1 MPSIYRL
8 KIKLLTKNPRA
19 NEEGT
24 SMEFVS
30 IVDKTP
36 IGGGHWGYP
45 IPQYRTKKWQIP
57 KYRVAN
63 RLNTDTAYFNY
74 IYNRFRILMVA
85 SIYRV

>member
-1 MPSIYRL
+1 MLYSKKKEFNSTQNQVKRKSYMPSIYRL

-36 IGGGHWGYP
+36 IGTING
-45 IPQYRTKKWQIP
+45 R
-57 KYRVAN
+57 
-63 RLNTDTAYFNY
+63 
-74 IYNRFRILMVA
+74 
-85 SIYRV
+85 